1 AESPH
6 VLTVGEL
13 LRSLDLHLLAG
24 EASLEAPVRW
34 VHISELEDPTPWM
47 SGGELLLTTGLQLD
61 TPKRQRAFVERLAD
75 HQLAG
80 LGFGTGFAHESVP
93 GAVVA
98 VARERDL
105 PLVEVPYDVPFIAV
119 TEAAFSRLV
128 NEQYAVLRRAI
139 AAHERLERIVL
150 AERGLEAVV
159 GALAT
164 LIGGTVLAYDARG
177 ALLVRR
183 AFREEMDDAALA
195 ALGGELAERARAG
208 ERQSFAPS
216 AAALAG
222 RALV

>member
-1 AESPH
+1 MSRLPASSGWASGERDARRTF

-13 LRSLDLHLLAG
+13 VRSLDLRLLAG
-24 EASLEAPVRW
+24 EPGLEAPIRW

-61 TPKRQRAFVERLAD
+61 TPKRQRAFVDRLAD

-80 LGFGTGFAHESVP
+80 LGFGTGFSHRAVP
-93 GAVVA
+93 AAIVEA
-98 VARERDL
+98 ANERAL
-105 PLVEVPYDVPFIAV
+105 PLVEVPYEVPFIAV

-150 AERGLEAVV
+150 AERGLDAVV
-159 GALAT
+159 AALAT
-164 LIGGTVLAYDARG
+164 LIGGSVLAYDARG

-183 AFREEMDDAALA
+183 AFRQ
-195 ALGGELAERARAG
+195 ELDETA
-208 ERQSFAPS
+208 
-216 AAALAG
+216 
-222 RALV
+222 